1 MKENNLNITQV
12 IKVIIQVL
20 IFGISSSLAVILG
33 ILLANFSPKLDI
45 NKPFLIKA
53 YQSLIRQD
61 IEEIKEEKSIKNSF
75 LFTEDETEI
84 SKLGAEVLN
93 DLILQIQTKQISIIK
108 IISYTQKT
116 ESSSLKLANLV
127 KQYLEKSLTKNY
139 HWVIIGYS
147 LPEDDQLNS
156 RVEIR
161 LD

>member
-61 IEEIKEEKSIKNSF
+61 IEETKEEKSIKNSF
-75 LFTEDETEI
+75 LFTEDETAI

-108 IISYTQKT
+108 IISYTEKN

-147 LPEDDQLNS
+147 LPEDDQLNY